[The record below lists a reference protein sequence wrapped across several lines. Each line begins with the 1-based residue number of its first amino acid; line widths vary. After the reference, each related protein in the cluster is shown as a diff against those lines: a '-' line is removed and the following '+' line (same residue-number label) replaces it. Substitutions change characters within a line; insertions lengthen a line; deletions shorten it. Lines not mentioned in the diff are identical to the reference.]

1 MVNLSSPLFLGSWGQ
16 FFCVAM
22 FSMGFIYVYLGKTRQ
37 RCWVSLIFCFRET
50 QRRKIR
56 GLQAFGLHSKALN
69 HMQVFGAS
77 LTVLGGVLYGRS
89 RQAIELEVEERKALL
104 PGK

>member
-1 MVNLSSPLFLGSWGQ
+1 MVNP
-16 FFCVAM
+16 
-22 FSMGFIYVYLGKTRQ
+22 
-37 RCWVSLIFCFRET
+37 E
-50 QRRKIR
+50 
-56 GLQAFGLHSKALN
+56 AFGFHSKALN
-69 HMQVFGAS
+69 HIQVFGAS